1 MNGARSPKPAAPIF
15 PRNNIDMLKD
25 FLEGKPL
32 QHPIHPILVHFPIG
46 LFLLSF
52 LLDLASL
59 ASSSVPNLVRGSFYA
74 MLLGLITSLVA
85 AVPGLVDYTDIRSDH
100 PGKRTATAH
109 MILNFM
115 VVVAY
120 GINLGVRSSSLLDPK
135 ISMGPLILSLI
146 GVGLLSASGYLGGR
160 LVYDD
165 GIAVGR
171 HKRRTPTPE
180 ETIRVSV
187 ASATKEGDVN
197 FVPVPDA
204 ERLRNQETLRVEIDG
219 QVMAIAKID
228 NQLFAFQEFCT
239 HRFGPLSEG
248 GFDGFNVQCP
258 WHNSCFDVRTG
269 KVTNGPAKVDLK
281 TFRVETR
288 DGKIFVGV
296 PGQAK
301 QS

>member
-1 MNGARSPKPAAPIF
+1 MNGARLPKPAAPIF
-15 PRNNIDMLKD
+15 PRSKIEKLKD

-32 QHPIHPILVHFPIG
+32 QHPIHPMLVHFPIG

-115 VVVAY
+115 VVVVY

-135 ISMGPLILSLI
+135 ISMGPFILSLV

-171 HKRRTPTPE
+171 HKRHMPTPRD
-180 ETIRVSV
+180 TIHVTAPIPGADSV
-187 ASATKEGDVN
+187 
-197 FVPVPDA
+197 FVPIMA
-204 ERLRNQETLRVEIDG
+204 AQQLRERETLRVEIGG
-219 QVMAIAKID
+219 QIMAIAKVD

-248 GFDGFNVQCP
+248 KFEGFNVQCP

-281 TFRVETR
+281 TFKMETR
-288 DGKIFVGV
+288 DGKVGV
-296 PGQAK
+296 LLTKHP
-301 QS
+301 

>member
-1 MNGARSPKPAAPIF
+1 MNGARSRKREAPISH
-15 PRNNIDMLKD
+15 RSKIEKLKD

-32 QHPIHPILVHFPIG
+32 RHPIHPMLVHFPIG
-46 LFLLSF
+46 LLLLSF
-52 LLDLASL
+52 LIDLASL
-59 ASSSVPNLVRGSFYA
+59 AFPSVPNLVRDSFYA
-74 MLLGLITSLVA
+74 MLLGLIMALVA

-115 VVVAY
+115 VVVVY
-120 GINLGVRSSSLLDPK
+120 GINLGVRSSSLLDRK

-146 GVGLLSASGYLGGR
+146 GVGLLSASAYLGGG
-160 LVYDD
+160 LVYNQ

-171 HKRRTPTPE
+171 HKRHMPTPRD
-180 ETIRVSV
+180 TIHLTTPIPG
-187 ASATKEGDVN
+187 AEGV
-197 FVPVPDA
+197 FVPIMA
-204 ERLRNQETLRVEIDG
+204 AQQLRERETLRVEISA
-219 QVMAIAKID
+219 QIMTIVKIG

-248 GFDGFNVQCP
+248 SFDGFNVQCP

-281 TFRVETR
+281 IFEMEMRE
-288 DGKIFVGV
+288 GKVGILL
-296 PGQAK
+296 PRQTKSA
-301 QS
+301 